1 MLLKGTEDTGS
12 EKRLIIRNHDMDI
25 NLPELPEGFDILRR
39 VINLITKK
47 GVEQDSETVAE

>member
-1 MLLKGTEDTGS
+1 MLLKGIEDTDS
-12 EKRLIIRNHDMDI
+12 EKRLIIRNHDMNI
-25 NLPELPEGFDILRR
+25 NLPESPERFDILRR

>member
-1 MLLKGTEDTGS
+1 
-12 EKRLIIRNHDMDI
+12 MDI